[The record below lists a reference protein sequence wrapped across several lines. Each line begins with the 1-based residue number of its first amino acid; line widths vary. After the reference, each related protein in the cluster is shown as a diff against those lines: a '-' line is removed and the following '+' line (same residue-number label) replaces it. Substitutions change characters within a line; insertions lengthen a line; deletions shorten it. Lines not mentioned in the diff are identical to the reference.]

1 MLRKPG
7 FGESAPEVE
16 QGQLVGVRSRGRR
29 ARNQPAH
36 AVGMAC
42 GDDEGDA
49 GTQGVS
55 NQVRPPETR
64 RVHDL
69 QDVGREVVGRE
80 GTARV

>member
-1 MLRKPG
+1 
-7 FGESAPEVE
+7 
-16 QGQLVGVRSRGRR
+16 
-29 ARNQPAH
+29 
-36 AVGMAC
+36 MAC